1 MVKVNGVEYDLKQT
15 KIKSM
20 WVNFFE
26 YWVNLPGIPTQRKD
40 LLQSMLKFYESDLF
54 DVTKL
59 DAATASSW
67 FVEALR
73 FRYLTQLSYI
83 EGLKDNSFTIDNL
96 KALLH
101 YYMWDYLVNRLQGR
115 LSQEQLVLLE
125 KNKEIM
131 RWYQTKL
138 SDKDHQIGMEY
149 FVRLGSGQELSSE
162 NQQNNEQPE
171 KMKQFVEI
179 FELSFFNNMY
189 IIFDF
194 YFLGLI
200 FLFFIVLTVLIVW
213 FYKSLNKLLNNLKI
227 NKNLWSK

>member
-1 MVKVNGVEYDLKQT
+1 
-15 KIKSM
+15 
-20 WVNFFE
+20 
-26 YWVNLPGIPTQRKD
+26 
-40 LLQSMLKFYESDLF
+40 
-54 DVTKL
+54 
-59 DAATASSW
+59 
-67 FVEALR
+67 
-73 FRYLTQLSYI
+73 
-83 EGLKDNSFTIDNL
+83 
-96 KALLH
+96 
-101 YYMWDYLVNRLQGR
+101 
-115 LSQEQLVLLE
+115 
-125 KNKEIM
+125 
-131 RWYQTKL
+131 L

-227 NKNLWSK
+227 NKNLW